1 MEIVKA
7 FASNDM
13 NMNIT
18 IKGTT
23 EEPLFRAS
31 DIGEILEMTNINVS
45 LQHFNETEKVSVII
59 KTNGGPQ
66 TVSFLT
72 EKGLYKVLFRSRKPI
87 AEQFQNWVCDI
98 VKEIRLTGEY
108 QLRQQIQETETR
120 LQAAEAENVQMT
132 IERNQLLE
140 ETAKLSIIE
149 HPIIYIYNLDVRVTP
164 PELKIGYTLNVHKR
178 IKPFKQVLKY
188 GKLEHSV
195 EIQTTNIRTV
205 ENYIHLLLSRFLIK
219 DEVFRLDVNV
229 AISIV
234 QQIVNLFKTI
244 AINNDSERQLKI
256 TKLYESTENIMN
268 NSSMP
273 KISTNTISTQTDFYE
288 NTFVAQPVL
297 LDNNDHTAKFE
308 QYIQEH
314 CIVRSDVE
322 VSTTDII
329 GQYRI
334 LHKVATKEIT
344 TALKF
349 YLDTR
354 FKQSRLQVQNEKN
367 VTNGYIG
374 VKLKDIKY
382 TRNIINS
389 DMQQF
394 VYHACTFAPSGK
406 VLFSNLSEE
415 YAKWKISLNKPVTAN
430 DNDELKKYLK
440 TTNYVLYT
448 TIWTETGNGQGYY
461 GLFLKNQMN
470 VSRTSS
476 TSKKVYKRDATTHN
490 ILGTWDSIAKAAE
503 SEKVCAAKMSRCIKN
518 GTIVDDDYYYCL
530 PNAPIPSDN

>member
-1 MEIVKA
+1 
-7 FASNDM
+7 
-13 NMNIT
+13 
-18 IKGTT
+18 
-23 EEPLFRAS
+23 
-31 DIGEILEMTNINVS
+31 
-45 LQHFNETEKVSVII
+45 
-59 KTNGGPQ
+59 
-66 TVSFLT
+66 
-72 EKGLYKVLFRSRKPI
+72 
-87 AEQFQNWVCDI
+87 
-98 VKEIRLTGEY
+98 
-108 QLRQQIQETETR
+108 
-120 LQAAEAENVQMT
+120 
-132 IERNQLLE
+132 
-140 ETAKLSIIE
+140 
-149 HPIIYIYNLDVRVTP
+149 
-164 PELKIGYTLNVHKR
+164 
-178 IKPFKQVLKY
+178 
-188 GKLEHSV
+188 
-195 EIQTTNIRTV
+195 
-205 ENYIHLLLSRFLIK
+205 
-219 DEVFRLDVNV
+219 
-229 AISIV
+229 
-234 QQIVNLFKTI
+234 
-244 AINNDSERQLKI
+244 
-256 TKLYESTENIMN
+256 
-268 NSSMP
+268 MP